1 MHFVINIMHFNSN
14 MSTQGA
20 LYANQSSSA
29 YTHTHAH
36 SIMLCEHVSIIAAVR
51 LTINN
56 HKAKRYYL
64 SLFALV
70 YPTNLC
76 RTYNMHTH

>member
-29 YTHTHAH
+29 YTHTRAH

-51 LTINN
+51 LTQLITIRQNDIIY
-56 HKAKRYYL
+56 HYL
-64 SLFALV
+64 
-70 YPTNLC
+70 
-76 RTYNMHTH
+76 R

>member
-51 LTINN
+51 LTQLITIRQNDIIY
-56 HKAKRYYL
+56 HYL
-64 SLFALV
+64 
-70 YPTNLC
+70 
-76 RTYNMHTH
+76 R